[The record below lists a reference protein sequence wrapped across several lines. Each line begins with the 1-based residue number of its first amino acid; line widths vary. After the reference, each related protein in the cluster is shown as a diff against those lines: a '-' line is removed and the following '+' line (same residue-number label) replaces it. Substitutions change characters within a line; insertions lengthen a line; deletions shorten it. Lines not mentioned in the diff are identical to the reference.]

1 MLKRVEFFM
10 RDYYAHARNIFT
22 LSNALEKHFL
32 VPEEKSTALRNP
44 FAKAG
49 ESSEVDGFILKDGE
63 LELQSD
69 SVFEED
75 PVKLVRVFRICQQ
88 QEARLGPKL
97 VRKIQESR
105 NLLTPAVADDPRSCK
120 AFRSILQTAGK
131 VHPILSQMHDL
142 GILGRFLPEF
152 EGLTCLVQHEFY
164 HRYTADI
171 HTLNTIR
178 NLDEVFL
185 RDDSRHIKFRE
196 CLHDST
202 TPTFFSILCCSSM
215 ILENQRASRGMHR
228 LGLRC
233 QPPF

>member
-1 MLKRVEFFM
+1 MIFYFVFATNYIFQSSRASDDLLLDKQPLVAYSLGYRQRNMLKRVGVFQC
-10 RDYYAHARNIFT
+10 DYYAHARNIFT

-32 VPEEKSTALRNP
+32 VPEEKSTALRNL
-44 FAKAG
+44 AKAG

-75 PVKLVRVFRICQQ
+75 PVRLVRVFRICQQ

-142 GILGRFLPEF
+142 GILGRFPARVRRFNLPCSTWNF
-152 EGLTCLVQHEFY
+152 T
-164 HRYTADI
+164 T
-171 HTLNTIR
+171 TLRI
-178 NLDEVFL
+178 
-185 RDDSRHIKFRE
+185 
-196 CLHDST
+196 
-202 TPTFFSILCCSSM
+202 SIL
-215 ILENQRASRGMHR
+215 
-228 LGLRC
+228 
-233 QPPF
+233 